1 MAKCP
6 ECQKRPIGGGPL
18 DGTWN
23 DREDA
28 KQHDMCLVCLAEAY
42 WTNVHSDY
50 AHEILKA
57 EGASTDEQNYDLA
70 NCWVCHPELDK
81 SSEAYVQRTG
91 TSRQGMEMVVT
102 LRADAATKAGQVKA
116 QLPKGFKT
124 STQVGGAHG
133 ILAVRLTGSRG
144 AKDAKVAFEANWDD
158 RGRWVAGTVNGKKV
172 RNAKELLRV
181 LGA

>member
-1 MAKCP
+1 MTKCP

-28 KQHDMCLVCLAEAY
+28 KQHEMCVICLAEAY

-50 AHEILKA
+50 AHETLKV
-57 EGASTDEQNYDLA
+57 EGAKTDEQNYDLA
-70 NCWVCHPELDK
+70 DCWVCNPALDRSK
-81 SSEAYVQRTG
+81 ETYTERTG
-91 TSRQGMEMVVT
+91 TSRLGMTMVVS
-102 LRADAATKAGQVKA
+102 LRAAADTKASQVKA
-116 QLPKGFKT
+116 QLPEGFRTKA
-124 STQVGGAHG
+124 QVGGAHG
-133 ILAVRLTGSRG
+133 ILAVTLTGSKG
-144 AKDAKVAFEANWDD
+144 SKDAKVSFEANWDGA
-158 RGRWVAGTVNGKKV
+158 GRWVSGSVNGKKV